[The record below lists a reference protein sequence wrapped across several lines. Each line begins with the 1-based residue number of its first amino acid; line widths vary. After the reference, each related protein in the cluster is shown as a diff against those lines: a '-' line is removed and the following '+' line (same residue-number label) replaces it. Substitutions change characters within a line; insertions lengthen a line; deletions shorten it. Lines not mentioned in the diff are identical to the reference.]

1 MTVTAVTLIPSKIAV
16 ASNTVQYT
24 AGTATRAVISSF
36 TATNY
41 DTVARSI
48 SVNLIP
54 AAGSV
59 GDSNLIVKTKTLQP
73 ATTYAFPELVGQT
86 LNAGESISTLASNA
100 TGITI
105 RASGYEYT

>member
-1 MTVTAVTLIPSKIAV
+1 MTVTPATLIESKIAV
-16 ASNTVQYT
+16 ATNTVQYT
-24 AGTATRAVISSF
+24 AGPSTRAVIGNF

-54 AAGSV
+54 SGGTV
-59 GDSNLIVKTKTLQP
+59 GDSNLIIKAKTLQP
-73 ATTYAFPELVGQT
+73 GTTYAFPELTGK
-86 LNAGESISTLASNA
+86 NIAPGASISTLASNA

-105 RASGYEYT
+105 NAGGYEYT

>member
-1 MTVTAVTLIPSKIAV
+1 MTVTPATLIAAKIAV

-24 AGTATRAVISSF
+24 AGTATRTVISSI

-48 SVNLIP
+48 SVNIIP
-54 AAGSV
+54 AAGTV
-59 GDSNLIVKTKTLQP
+59 GDSNLITKTKTLQP
-73 ATTYAFPELVGQT
+73 GATYAFPELVGQI
-86 LNAGESISTLASNA
+86 LQPGEAISTLASNA

>member
-1 MTVTAVTLIPSKIAV
+1 MTVTVTTLIPSKIAV

-24 AGTATRAVISSF
+24 AGTATRTVISGF

-54 AAGSV
+54 AAGTV

-73 ATTYAFPELVGQT
+73 GTTYAFPELVGQT
-86 LNAGESISTLASNA
+86 LNAGEAISTLSSNA